1 MPSDRAMS
9 PSPRLAVL
17 GAGAV
22 TVLRHLPAMRAVGGH
37 AVSIFDP
44 SQAAASSAAR
54 AFDIPHVASSADE
67 AINDDAAEAVLI
79 ASPNSFHR
87 EQTEMAL
94 DAGRHVLCEKPV
106 ALKMS
111 DALAMEQAA
120 ERAGRVLQVGFHH
133 RFSSEHLCV
142 KRLIELGVLGDVQA
156 YSGII
161 SEPLDVVPGGLKNYR
176 FDTEQ
181 GGGFTLI
188 DVAQHRID
196 QVRDLLG
203 EVAAVSCEMAS
214 VLAGHDKDD
223 SVVLSLRMESGGIG
237 SLNWHRFSRAF
248 ASPLMLFG
256 TKAALGCGAMITSP
270 FQSAPVS
277 VYLEGDPSTS
287 LPPEILAWTRPA
299 RWWGDIERGWVN
311 IWPPRTDTF
320 REQMLDFF
328 QAVNRRKPPRASGAD
343 GFKAL
348 EVVQAAY
355 RAFDQQRSIQ
365 LPLDPNSH
373 CAPPLW

>member
-1 MPSDRAMS
+1 MLR
-9 PSPRLAVL
+9 SPRLAIL

-22 TVLRHLPAMRAVGGH
+22 TVARHLPALQAIGCQAASV
-37 AVSIFDP
+37 FDP
-44 SQAAASSAAR
+44 SREAASSAAR
-54 AFDIPHVASSADE
+54 AFNIPHVASSADE
-67 AINDDAAEAVLI
+67 AINDDAVEAVLI

-87 EQTEMAL
+87 DQAEKSFE
-94 DAGRHVLCEKPV
+94 AGRHVLCEKPI
-106 ALKMS
+106 ALRMS
-111 DALAMEQAA
+111 DALAMQRAA
-120 ERAGRVLQVGFHH
+120 KRADRVLQIGFHH

-142 KRLIELGVLGDVQA
+142 KRLVELGVLGDVRA

-161 SEPLDVVPGGLKNYR
+161 SEPLDVVPGGLENYR
-176 FDTEQ
+176 FDTKQ

-203 EVAAVSCEMAS
+203 EVASVSCEMAS
-214 VLAGHDKDD
+214 VMDGHDKDD
-223 SVVLSLRMESGGIG
+223 SVVLSLRMQSGAIG

-256 TKAALGCGAMITSP
+256 TKAALGCGAMIAAP
-270 FQSAPVS
+270 YQSAPVS
-277 VYLEGDPSTS
+277 LYLEQDPSAA
-287 LPPEILAWTRPA
+287 LPSEVLAWTRPA
-299 RWWGDIERGWVN
+299 RWWGDVEPGWVD

-320 REQMLDFF
+320 LDQLLDFF
-328 QAVNRRKPPRASGAD
+328 RAINGHKPPRASGTD

-355 RAFDQQRSIQ
+355 RAFDQQRSIR
-365 LPLDPNSH
+365 LPLDPDSH
-373 CAPPLW
+373 TAPPLW